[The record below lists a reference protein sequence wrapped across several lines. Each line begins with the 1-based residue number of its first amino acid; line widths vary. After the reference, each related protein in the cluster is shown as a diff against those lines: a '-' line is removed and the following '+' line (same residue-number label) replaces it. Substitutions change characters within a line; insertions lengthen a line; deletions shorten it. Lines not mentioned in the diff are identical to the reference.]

1 MAEANLLPITDRS
14 YGIIPI
20 RLLPSISTSSAKLK
34 PDTTNTELLLIN
46 QKTLPRTGFPAETFW
61 CFPKGHPEDLD
72 ESVQHTA
79 IRELF
84 EETGLRIDI
93 SDLIPLYSKNGEKI
107 KLRERYMNPIR
118 RQGKE
123 VVYFVGLVRG
133 EQELRLQ
140 EKEVA
145 GARWVGWDEA
155 LEVVTF
161 EEGREMLRGAREAL
175 GLGDG
180 SSEVKDGVDGED
192 VGRGGES

>member
-1 MAEANLLPITDRS
+1 
-14 YGIIPI
+14 
-20 RLLPSISTSSAKLK
+20 
-34 PDTTNTELLLIN
+34 
-46 QKTLPRTGFPAETFW
+46 
-61 CFPKGHPEDLD
+61 
-72 ESVQHTA
+72 
-79 IRELF
+79 
-84 EETGLRIDI
+84 
-93 SDLIPLYSKNGEKI
+93 
-107 KLRERYMNPIR
+107 MNPIR
-118 RQGKE
+118 REGKE

-155 LEVVTF
+155 LEVITF